1 MLPLRAIGALPEDL
15 PEEEIKTVE
24 SSTVAAQ
31 EEEETKEPINDALIN
46 SSITATFPSNDDKV
60 EDNNQELAL

>member
-31 EEEETKEPINDALIN
+31 EEETKEPINDALTN
-46 SSITATFPSNDDKV
+46 SSITANFHSNDDKV